1 MFACGIWNSAQGI
14 RNPASDCKPKSSIHR
29 QEIPNPAPES
39 RIQVDLPYTWRENY
53 VISEIKGRG
62 GGGGGYG
69 AGRGA
74 ILTNSPETPRLPT
87 TPTNPGIPCLLIKNI
102 FFFKSTKERNEDSLW
117 ALIKANINVRGNP
130 CLKTPSNSYS
140 AFFGSPKTV

>member
-62 GGGGGYG
+62 GGGGGG
-69 AGRGA
+69 MEREGEQFLP
-74 ILTNSPETPRLPT
+74 ILQRLLDCQQLRQTQVYPV
-87 TPTNPGIPCLLIKNI
+87 C
-102 FFFKSTKERNEDSLW
+102 W
-117 ALIKANINVRGNP
+117 
-130 CLKTPSNSYS
+130 
-140 AFFGSPKTV
+140 